1 MNGVPPAEAFEP
13 RPDEP
18 LGESRTR
25 RRIRIAV
32 TLLVVTALVVLAAVE
47 GSGFVIR
54 RNAVQIAPSPT
65 TAPSVPVWRLAVVDA
80 AAALSITDGRGG
92 PLVPLS
98 APGTRFQFPAWSPD
112 GSRLA
117 AAGEGATGSSIHVF
131 AVGPARPAGG
141 SDEPV
146 VNPVVVYESRDAPAF
161 YLYWTPDGQRV
172 TFLTTEPEPAGLAL
186 RMVPAD
192 GIGAAT
198 IVRQGAPMYW
208 DFVDDSRLFVHS
220 GTGGSGGFLGEV
232 RVDGAPF
239 EGTERSAGVF
249 RSPSVSIDDRF
260 VAYLAPGDGAV
271 GEVVRESR
279 DGSGTTRIRV
289 FGAAAMSFS
298 PAADQLAFLAP
309 DQPTSSP
316 LPLPVGP
323 LRLLDPDAAEARTLM
338 GGSVVAFFWSPTG
351 EQIAVLRLEE
361 RDDPVVEAGLDGGV
375 VLARAPLRAAET
387 AAGLALRLSFVMVAD
402 GTVRTERVVR
412 VSDLFVNQ
420 VLPYFDQ
427 YALSHRFWSPDGAA
441 IALPVVG
448 DGDVTEV
455 LVIPAD
461 GSQPVVAADA
471 EIGFWSP

>member
-1 MNGVPPAEAFEP
+1 MDSVPPPEAFEP

-18 LGESRTR
+18 LGESRAR

-32 TLLVVTALVVLAAVE
+32 TLLVVTALVALAAVE
-47 GSGFVIR
+47 GSGVVFR
-54 RNAVQIAPSPT
+54 REAVDVAPTP
-65 TAPSVPVWRLAVVDA
+65 VPPASRLVVVDA
-80 AAALSITDGRGG
+80 AGTLSITDGRGG
-92 PLVPLS
+92 PLVRLP
-98 APGTRFQFPAWSPD
+98 APGVRFQFPAWSPD
-112 GSRLA
+112 GSRVA
-117 AAGEGATGSSIHVF
+117 SAGEGARGSSVHVF
-131 AVGPARPAGG
+131 AVGDAGPSG
-141 SDEPV
+141 ASGDPPV
-146 VNPVVVYESRDAPAF
+146 DPVAPVVVYESLDEPAF

-172 TFLTTEPEPAGLAL
+172 TFLTTEPEPAGIAL

-192 GIGAAT
+192 GGGPDT

-208 DFVDDSRLFVHS
+208 DFVDDSRLLVHS
-220 GTGGSGGFLGEV
+220 GTSGSDGFLGEV

-249 RSPSVSIDDRF
+249 RSPSVSLDDRF
-260 VAYLAPGDGAV
+260 LAYLGPGDGAV
-271 GEVVRESR
+271 GEVVREAR

-289 FGAAAMSFS
+289 FGPAAMSFS
-298 PAADQLAFLAP
+298 PVTDQLAFLAP
-309 DQPTSSP
+309 DQPTSNP

-323 LRLLDPDAAEARTLM
+323 LRLLDRDAAEPRTLIA
-338 GGSVVAFFWSPTG
+338 GSVVAFFWSPTG
-351 EQIAVLRLEE
+351 EQVAVLRLAD
-361 RDDPVVEAGLDGGV
+361 RNDPVVEANLDGGV
-375 VLARAPLRAAET
+375 VLARAPLDVSET
-387 AAGLALRLSFVMVAD
+387 AAGLALRLSFVSVAD
-402 GTVRTERVVR
+402 GLLTSERVVR

-461 GSQPVVAADA
+461 GSRPVVAATA